1 MNIKAIISEMT
12 LEEKLAQMS
21 QFNANCLDT
30 TASGEVTGPASELNL
45 TASEVKAT
53 GSVLNFTGALE
64 MIRIQEKF
72 LENYSIPLL
81 FMQDVIH
88 GYRTIYPIP
97 LGMAASFDTDLVK
110 RCSTMAA
117 KEASASGVHVTFTPM
132 VDIVRDA
139 RWGRCMESAGEDT
152 YLGCVMARAQVEG
165 FQGDF
170 KKPYNIPACVKHFAA
185 YGAAVAGRDYNAV
198 EIGEQPL
205 FEYYMPPYKAAV
217 DAGVEM
223 VMTSFNTTNG
233 IPSSANKWLVDEI
246 LRKEWGFDKLI
257 ISDYN
262 AIGEMQMH
270 GYSSGEKQSAM
281 EALSAGTDIE
291 MMSST
296 FLKSIP
302 ALIDEGK
309 ITMEQVDRAVERI
322 LRLKEK
328 LGLFKNP
335 YKNADA
341 KKAERLYLSKPHKA
355 LCKEAAEKAAVLL
368 KNDGVLPL
376 NKDKK
381 PSLLIAGP
389 YADMGMIG
397 FWSCCGR
404 EDEAKGVYTVFRKAL
419 GARKVAFAKGAD
431 GALNAEPDK
440 AMILEAKRRA
450 RNKDAVI
457 LCLGEASGM
466 SGEGNSRANIEPSEA
481 QLELLKAV
489 KSVNDK
495 VIVVI
500 YSGRPLA
507 LTKVE
512 KYASAIIEMWQPGTM
527 GAEALSSLVF
537 GEANFEGR
545 LPQSFPRHVGQC
557 PIYYNRM
564 NTGRP
569 KLDDGDFTKMYISQ
583 YLDVENTPLYP
594 FGYGLSY
601 TSFSVSPIT
610 LSKSALCENEGDFI
624 TASVTVKNTG
634 KVRGVANI
642 QLYIRDLVAS
652 VVRPVKELK
661 AFKKLSLMPGE
672 EKTVDFKIEKDMLA
686 FYNRELKRVC
696 EKGDFMLFIGQ
707 DSDTANSAKFS
718 LV

>member
-1 MNIKAIISEMT
+1 MNVKEIIAKMS

-30 TASGEVTGPASELNL
+30 SASGEVTGPASELNL
-45 TASEVKAT
+45 IASEVRAT
-53 GSVLNFTGALE
+53 GSVLNFTGAEE
-64 MIRIQEKF
+64 MIRIQKKF
-72 LENYSIPLL
+72 LENYDIPLL

-97 LGMAASFDTDLVK
+97 LGMAASFDTDIVK
-110 RCSTMAA
+110 RCSVMAA

-132 VDIVRDA
+132 VDVVRDA

-152 YLGCVMARAQVEG
+152 YLGCVMAKAQVEG

-205 FEYYMPPYKAAV
+205 FEYYLPTYKAAV

-233 IPSSANKWLVDEI
+233 VPSSANKWLVDDV
-246 LRKEWGFDKLI
+246 LRKEWGFDKII

-270 GYSSGEKQSAM
+270 GYSSGDKQSAM
-281 EALSAGTDIE
+281 DALNATTDIE

-296 FLKSIP
+296 FLKNIP
-302 ALIDEGK
+302 TLIDEGK
-309 ITMEQVDRAVERI
+309 ISIEQVDKAVERI
-322 LRLKEK
+322 LNLKK
-328 LGLFKNP
+328 KIGLFKDP
-335 YKNADA
+335 YRGADA
-341 KKAERLYLSKPHKA
+341 KKAERLYLSNPHKA
-355 LCKEAAEKAAVLL
+355 LAKEAAEKAAVLL

-376 NKDKK
+376 NKNGN

-389 YADMGMIG
+389 YADKGMIG
-397 FWSCCGR
+397 FWACCGK
-404 EDEAKGVYTVFRKAL
+404 EDEAKGVYTVFKKGL
-419 GARKVAFAKGAD
+419 GAKNVAYAKGAD
-431 GALNAEPDK
+431 GALNAEPDN
-440 AMILEAKRRA
+440 ALILEAKRKA
-450 RNKDAVI
+450 RGKDAVI
-457 LCLGEASGM
+457 LCLGEDSGM
-466 SGEGNSRANIEPSEA
+466 SGEGNSRANIELSDA
-481 QLELLKAV
+481 QMELIKAV
-489 KSVNDK
+489 KSVNKK

-507 LTKVE
+507 LSKVT
-512 KYASAIIEMWQPGTM
+512 KYADAIIEMWQPGTM
-527 GAEALSSLVF
+527 GAEALYSLIF
-537 GEANFEGR
+537 GEKNFEGR

-569 KLDDGDFTKMYISQ
+569 KWDDGDFSKMYISQ

-601 TSFSVSPIT
+601 TDFTVSEIT
-610 LSKSALCENEGDFI
+610 LDKNTLSENEGDYI
-624 TASVTVKNTG
+624 TATVTVKNAG
-634 KVRGVANI
+634 DREGVANI
-642 QLYIRDLVAS
+642 QLYIRDLAAS
-652 VVRPVKELK
+652 VVRPIKELK
-661 AFKKLSLMPGE
+661 AFKKLPLCAKE
-672 EKTVDFKIEKDMLA
+672 EAKVEFKIEKDMLA
-686 FYNRELKRVC
+686 FYNKELKRVS
-696 EKGDFMLFIGQ
+696 EKGDFVLFIGQ
-707 DSDTANSAKFS
+707 DSDTTNAAPFS